1 MVGLLRQRQVT
12 MREIRSKSGV
22 VVCQKDNNTI
32 VLCGNILEI
41 EAAFNFFSSLVKDTS
56 SNVKDIKEEIL
67 PLEGQIS
74 LGHKL
79 SVSGLMDKEM
89 NGDSL
94 IKQQQISEKVSDIS
108 RSQRI
113 KSTSGKERK
122 QLNESS
128 VSTEGASNI
137 VELIC
142 TDEEVIKLKHF
153 YRNLMHVEGT
163 KRQDQFH
170 ISLLF
175 HDEGTKIKVEE
186 SLQKIKDMPC
196 STIQLHKMF
205 DGIED
210 FLAKQC
216 TEDALCYLS
225 KDRRHIEIIGIERG
239 NLTKFKEELNRLLN
253 IESQTVKE
261 IHESL
266 EEKVY
271 VTNAGISV
279 FVRCTSLLNIGKQV
293 DAIVCPISN
302 QCDIESGLS
311 RAIANLAGP
320 KYVKDLLD
328 IFEKN
333 EKMFPEEFVCVIPS
347 RNFKACK
354 YVINVTTKQWEQ
366 GEKESKACELFLL
379 QQMSHVLF
387 KAEERGIRS
396 IAIPAICSGT

>member
-1 MVGLLRQRQVT
+1 MT
-12 MREIRSKSGV
+12 EIRSKSGV
-22 VVCQKDNNTI
+22 VVHQKDNNTI

-41 EAAFNFFSSLVKDTS
+41 DAAFNFFSSLVKDTS
-56 SNVKDIKEEIL
+56 SDVKDIKEEKL
-67 PLEGQIS
+67 PLKGQIS

-94 IKQQQISEKVSDIS
+94 MKQQQISEKVSDIS
-108 RSQRI
+108 RSPRI

-128 VSTEGASNI
+128 VSTEASSSKLKLDASNI

-142 TDEEVIKLKHF
+142 TAEEVIKLKHF
-153 YRNLMHVEGT
+153 YGNLMHVEVT
-163 KRQDQFH
+163 KRQDESH

-216 TEDALCYLS
+216 TKDALCYLS

-253 IESQTVKE
+253 VESQTVKE

-266 EEKVY
+266 EEEVY

-279 FVRCTSLLNIGKQV
+279 FVKCTSLLNIGKQV

-302 QCDIESGLS
+302 RCDIESGLS

-366 GEKESKACELFLL
+366 GEKESRACELFLL
-379 QQMSHVLF
+379 QQMSHVLL
-387 KAEERGIRS
+387 KAEESGIRS